1 MKMHFSFRVARNAF
15 FINNPGSRSSL
26 SILNFSGIF
35 LNMVICGALFRDLEW
50 TKTFRKKSKHKI
62 KGGLDGQNN
71 RDRSGG
77 SSSTLSS
84 PSRSS
89 MPEVDELR
97 TILESGDITALFSP
111 EELSECQARLSS
123 SLVNLPTFLHC
134 NEPLPDEVINAFS
147 RNEAAHSLILRH
159 FPNSIIA
166 KNLRGCSGEND
177 PETEK
182 ADDNPEEVIKDHQA
196 EKSMIKLKRKVSSLF
211 KTKPRPILKKP
222 PHRTSSLEIE
232 ASDNNTT
239 KIDMDNNAVEVT
251 ESLIPKQNLHHLR
264 VRKQSLTYRGA
275 MLSIPRYRLRASSCP
290 DIYRNSITTIAFNA
304 DEDQNCCQRSS
315 NGLLNC
321 FKEWK
326 EFINPAYLVF
336 ALSNFILYAWY
347 DVMYVYL
354 YNYAEMDLKFSSSK
368 ATFLLSVIGILN
380 TLGEVIIGWLGDQ
393 SWMNLNILYAFCMII
408 CGGSTALVP
417 FLTDYYSLSGM
428 AGLYGFCISAN
439 YALTSPI
446 LVNLVSL
453 EQFSNAYGLLLLVQG
468 ISNLIGKKIV
478 F

>member
-1 MKMHFSFRVARNAF
+1 
-15 FINNPGSRSSL
+15 
-26 SILNFSGIF
+26 
-35 LNMVICGALFRDLEW
+35 MVICGALFRDLEW

-62 KGGLDGQNN
+62 KGSLEGGQNIK
-71 RDRSGG
+71 GG

-97 TILESGDITALFSP
+97 TILESGDITALFSS
-111 EELSECQARLSS
+111 EELSELSQARLSS

-166 KNLRGCSGEND
+166 KNLRGCSDEND
-177 PETEK
+177 PEAEPEK

-222 PHRTSSLEIE
+222 QNRTSSIEIE
-232 ASDNNTT
+232 DSENNAT
-239 KIDMDNNAVEVT
+239 KIDMDNAEVT
-251 ESLIPKQNLHHLR
+251 ENLIPKQNLHHLR

-304 DEDQNCCQRSS
+304 DFEDENCCQRSS

-354 YNYAEMDLKFSSSK
+354 YNYAEMDLKFTSSK
-368 ATFLLSVIGILN
+368 ATFLLSIIGILN

-417 FLTDYYSLSGM
+417 FLTDYYALSGM
-428 AGLYGFCISAN
+428 AGLYGLCISAN
-439 YALTSPI
+439 YALSSPI

-468 ISNLIGKKIV
+468 ISNLIGNKK
-478 F
+478 